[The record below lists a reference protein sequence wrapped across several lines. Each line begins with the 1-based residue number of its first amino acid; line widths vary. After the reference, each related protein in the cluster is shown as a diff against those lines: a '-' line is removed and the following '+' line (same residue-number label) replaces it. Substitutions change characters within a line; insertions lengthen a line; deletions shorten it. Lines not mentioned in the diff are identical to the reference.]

1 MGGSLNS
8 MHLQFIL
15 VNAYGASNS
24 NKRQVSF
31 MNIYWTFLF
40 AIDVCSEKMTTR
52 KKKDKKTEQKKKKT
66 SF

>member
-15 VNAYGASNS
+15 MNAYGASNS

-31 MNIYWTFLF
+31 MNIYWTCDSNFSL
-40 AIDVCSEKMTTR
+40 CY
-52 KKKDKKTEQKKKKT
+52 
-66 SF
+66 